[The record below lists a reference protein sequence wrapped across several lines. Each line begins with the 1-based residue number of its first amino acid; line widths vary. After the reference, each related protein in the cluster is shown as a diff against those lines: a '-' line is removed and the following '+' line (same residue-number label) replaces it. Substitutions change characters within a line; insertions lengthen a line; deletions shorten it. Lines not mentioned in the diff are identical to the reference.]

1 MLGWRRVLTD
11 MPLPNTVSQ
20 ISMNQVQIH
29 YGFSSGSTRTLSNL
43 GTQVGITA
51 GNTVQLSASFGGQP

>member
-1 MLGWRRVLTD
+1 
-11 MPLPNTVSQ
+11 MPLPNTGSQ

-29 YGFSSGSTRTLSNL
+29 YGFASGSTRTLSNL
-43 GTQVGITA
+43 GTQVGITV